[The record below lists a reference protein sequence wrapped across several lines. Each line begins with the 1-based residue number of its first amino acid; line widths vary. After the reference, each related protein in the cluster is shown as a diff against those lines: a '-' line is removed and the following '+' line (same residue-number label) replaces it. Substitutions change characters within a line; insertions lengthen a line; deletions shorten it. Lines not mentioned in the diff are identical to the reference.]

1 MIPAPVFLRAAS
13 AALALLAT
21 LVALAFAAVP
31 TAHAQSVAVMVNGE
45 PITNFDIEQRTK
57 LTVLSMHKT
66 PSRKE
71 VLQDLIDEKLKVREG
86 KRYSI
91 DPSAAEIDSAY
102 ASMAARMNLSGDGLT
117 QSLASRGIRPGTL
130 KSRIRAD
137 MVWSTLVRGRFQ
149 QSLMVGEKTV
159 ESAIQLNDSSK
170 EADSFQYVMRP
181 LVLLVPRGTSPAAR
195 RQEAETLRSRI
206 HSCEDAIRVFR
217 SMRNAAVRAPVTRT
231 SAELPAPLRAILDK
245 TPVGQL
251 TPPEITKQ
259 GVEMVALCERKATV
273 ADSPEKR
280 AVRDKLYAE
289 KFEAKSKS
297 YLETLRKQALIEYR

>member
-1 MIPAPVFLRAAS
+1 MIAAFVFRAS
-13 AALALLAT
+13 NAALALLA
-21 LVALAFAAVP
+21 ALAVLACAAIP
-31 TAHAQSVAVMVNGE
+31 AHAQTVAAMVNGE
-45 PITNFDIEQRTK
+45 PITSFDIDQRVK

-66 PSRKE
+66 PSRKD

-86 KRYSI
+86 KRYGV

-102 ASMAARMNLSGDGLT
+102 ASMASRMNLSGDGLT

-137 MVWSTLVRGRFQ
+137 MVWSSLVRGRFQ

-159 ESAIQLNDSSK
+159 ESAIQLTDSNK
-170 EADSFQYVMRP
+170 DADSFQYVMRP
-181 LVLLVPRGTSPAAR
+181 LVLLVPRGSNPAAR
-195 RQEAETLRSRI
+195 RAEAEALRGRI
-206 HSCEDAIRVFR
+206 RSCEEAIRVFR

-231 SAELPAPLRAILDK
+231 SAELPPPLRAILDK
-245 TPVGQL
+245 TPIGQL
-251 TPPEITKQ
+251 TPPEMTRH

-280 AVRDKLYAE
+280 AIRDKLYAE
-289 KFEAKSKS
+289 KYEAKSKS